1 VDNEEA
7 VKQAEENIQ
16 TCTTEVQAT
25 LEKLNEQDVKVQ
37 DANDKKRE
45 LENQAKDLEAD
56 LNEAK
61 EAWRTAVNG
70 LNKLKV
76 LPRNYQISQVERPK
90 RVRGRHRRGGIP
102 GQRKSSQD

>member
-1 VDNEEA
+1 
-7 VKQAEENIQ
+7 
-16 TCTTEVQAT
+16 VQAT

-37 DANDKKRE
+37 DANDKKKD

-61 EAWRTAVNG
+61 QAWRVAVEG

-76 LPRNYQISQVERPK
+76 ALRYYQI
-90 RVRGRHRRGGIP
+90 
-102 GQRKSSQD
+102 